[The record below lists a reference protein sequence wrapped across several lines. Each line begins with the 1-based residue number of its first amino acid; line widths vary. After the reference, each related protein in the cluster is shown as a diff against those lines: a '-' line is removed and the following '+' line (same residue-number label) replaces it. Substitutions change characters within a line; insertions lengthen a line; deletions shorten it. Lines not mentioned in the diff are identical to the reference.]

1 MKRIFEPYTIKHFY
15 IDNPDEAVLQGK
27 KYFIVIWF
35 KSIAI
40 GHYWIEDSS
49 EYPNAIKLRAFV
61 LSIIKEYVSKKG
73 INSSNWEASFMQ
85 GDYKNLG
92 AFFDELILPDTSD
105 IDSNNSLSVVVCTR
119 NRAKA
124 LKNCIQALLS
134 SSDTDFELIVVDNN
148 PSDNS
153 TELLVQEFKNVKYY
167 LEPRKGL
174 DIARNTGAYYA
185 TKNIVAY
192 TDDDVVIHKDWIKAL
207 KNSFSNPL
215 TMAVTGL
222 VLPVS
227 LETKTQYIFEKYWG
241 FNRGYQPIEFDHGY
255 FLSKLP
261 YGVPVWDI
269 GAGANMAFRKE
280 VFDLIGLFDERLDV
294 GAAGCSG
301 DSEYW
306 YRILAEGWNCFYN
319 PAAIVFHQ
327 HRDKEE
333 DLSNQLFHYMRGQ
346 VASLLIQNEKYQH
359 KGNLKR
365 LFRGLPE
372 YYYHRIKNRLLK
384 GNSEDFATIFTEIK
398 GCISG
403 WRFYQTV
410 KNKQQKDPLRLP
422 KLLHTENSNN
432 SKVSVIITCF
442 NYGQYLTEAIE
453 SVINQSY
460 QNVEIIV
467 VDDGSTDH
475 TQTIIKQFPQVISI
489 CTNRV
494 GLSAARNIGVQLS
507 KGDYVVFLDAD
518 DFLYSNAIELNLYY
532 FSLYPKA
539 AFISGA
545 HDRIDTNKNLLPVEE
560 AIQKDSDQ
568 YASLLLGNYIAMEA
582 TVLYR
587 RDLFF
592 CFHFDTRLAACED
605 YDINLNISRHF
616 PTFSH
621 TTKIAA
627 YRIHNTNMSGSKAR
641 MLNAIDKV
649 FKKQQPLLINKAE
662 ETAFETGLN
671 NWRTYYSR

>member
-15 IDNPDEAVLQGK
+15 IHKPDEAILLGK
-27 KYFIVIWF
+27 KYFLVIWF

-49 EYPNAIKLRAFV
+49 EYQNPPKFRELV
-61 LSIIKEYVSKKG
+61 HSIIKEYHSKKG
-73 INSSNWEASFMQ
+73 FFQSNWEESLLQ
-85 GDYKNLG
+85 GDYRNTCD
-92 AFFDELILPDTSD
+92 FFEQLLLQTSSER
-105 IDSNNSLSVVVCTR
+105 IANNSISVVVCTR
-119 NRAKA
+119 NRANA
-124 LKNCIQALLS
+124 LRNCIQALLA
-134 SSDTDFELIVVDNN
+134 SSDSDFELIVVDNN

-174 DIARNTGAYYA
+174 DIARNTGAFYA

-192 TDDDVVIHKDWIKAL
+192 TDDDVVIHKDWIKEL

-222 VLPVS
+222 VLPLS
-227 LETKTQYIFEKYWG
+227 LETRTQYIFEKYWG

-255 FLSKLP
+255 FLANLP

-280 VFDLIGLFDERLDV
+280 VFDLIGWFDERLDV

-306 YRILAEGWNCFYN
+306 YRILAEGWNCLYN
-319 PAAIVFHQ
+319 PTAIVFHQ
-327 HRDKEE
+327 HRDKEA

-359 KGNLKR
+359 QGNLKR

-372 YYYHRIKNRLLK
+372 YYYHRIKDQLLK
-384 GNSEDFATIFTEIK
+384 GPSEDFNTIFTEIK
-398 GCISG
+398 GCVSG

-410 KNKQQKDPLRLP
+410 KNNRQIDPLRLP
-422 KLLHTENSNN
+422 GSFDTEIVPTA
-432 SKVSVIITCF
+432 KVSVIITCF
-442 NYGQYLTEAIE
+442 NYGQFLSEAIE
-453 SVINQSY
+453 SVIKQSY

-467 VDDGSTDH
+467 VDDGSTDN
-475 TQTIIKQFPQVISI
+475 TETIIKQYPQVISI
-489 CTNRV
+489 CTKRV

-507 KGDYVVFLDAD
+507 KGGFIIFLDAD
-518 DFLYSNAIELNLYY
+518 DYLYSNAIELNLYY
-532 FSLYPKA
+532 FRLYPNA

-545 HDRIDTNKNLLPVEE
+545 HDRIDLSKNLLPIQE

-568 YASLLLGNYIAMEA
+568 YRSLLLGNYIAMEA

-587 RDLFF
+587 RELFF
-592 CFHFDTRLAACED
+592 CFHFDTKLAACED

-616 PTFSH
+616 PSFTH
-621 TTKIAA
+621 TTKITA
-627 YRIHNTNMSGSKAR
+627 YRIHNKNMSGSKTR
-641 MLNAIDKV
+641 MLTAIDAV
-649 FKKQQPLLINKAE
+649 FEKQKPLLLNQAE
-662 ETAFETGLN
+662 KIAFETGLN
-671 NWRTYYSR
+671 NWRNYYSR

>member
-15 IDNPDEAVLQGK
+15 IDKPDEAVLQGK
-27 KYFIVIWF
+27 KYFIVIWI

-40 GHYWIEDSS
+40 GHYWIDDSS
-49 EYPNAIKLRAFV
+49 EYHNVSNFRALV

-73 INSSNWEASFMQ
+73 INSCNFEASLMQ
-85 GDYKNLG
+85 GDYKNVG
-92 AFFDELILPDTSD
+92 KFIDELIFSNRSD
-105 IDSNNSLSVVVCTR
+105 KISNNSLSVVVCTR
-119 NRAKA
+119 NRANA
-124 LKNCIQALLS
+124 LRNCIEAMLA

-153 TELLVQEFKNVKYY
+153 TELLVQEFKNVKYF
-167 LEPRKGL
+167 LEPRRGL
-174 DIARNTGAYYA
+174 DIARNTGAYRA

-192 TDDDVVIHKDWIKAL
+192 TDDDVVIHKDWIKEL

-222 VLPVS
+222 VLPLS
-227 LETKTQYIFEKYWG
+227 LTTKTQYLFEKYWG
-241 FNRGYQPIEFDHGY
+241 FNRGYHPIEFDHGY

-280 VFDLIGLFDERLDV
+280 VFDLIGWFDERLDV

-327 HRDKEE
+327 HREKEQE
-333 DLSNQLFHYMRGQ
+333 LSNQLFHYMRGQ
-346 VASLLIQNEKYQH
+346 VASLLIQNEKYRH

-365 LFRGLPE
+365 IFRGLPE
-372 YYYHRIKNRLLK
+372 YYYHRIKDRLLK
-384 GNSEDFATIFTEIK
+384 GFSDDFATIFTEIK

-403 WRFYQTV
+403 WKFYQTV
-410 KNKQQKDPLRLP
+410 KNNQQNDPLRLP
-422 KLLHTENSNN
+422 EFINSENTTTA
-432 SKVSVIITCF
+432 KVSVIITCF

-460 QNVEIIV
+460 QNIEIIV
-467 VDDGSTDH
+467 VDDGSTDD
-475 TQTIIKQFPQVISI
+475 TQNIIKVFSQVISI
-489 CTNRV
+489 YTNRV

-507 KGDYVVFLDAD
+507 KGDFIVFLDAD
-518 DFLYSNAIELNLYY
+518 DYLYSNAIELNLYY
-532 FSLYPKA
+532 FKLYPNA

-545 HDRIDTNKNLLPVEE
+545 HDRIDINKNLLPVQE

-568 YASLLLGNYIAMEA
+568 YTSLLLGNYIAMEA

-587 RDLFF
+587 RELFF
-592 CFHFDTRLAACED
+592 CFHFDTTLVACED

-616 PTFSH
+616 PSFTH
-621 TTKIAA
+621 KTKIAA
-627 YRIHNTNMSGSKAR
+627 YRIHNTNMSASKSR
-641 MLNAIDKV
+641 MLKAIDTV

-662 ETAFETGLN
+662 KTAFETGLK
-671 NWRTYYSR
+671 NWRNYYSF